1 MILQVTDSGE
11 LVLPAELV
19 QAPPCTTLEAERHG
33 EAVTLKPVSA
43 TAGRE
48 KSAALFLAYAK
59 GKAAGQGKDAASDF
73 GALPPDAREIALI
86 AAEIYMDPTPGDPF
100 EERLGE
106 FLRKLRDLRFKYKK
120 S

>member
-33 EAVTLKPVSA
+33 ETVTVKPVSA

-48 KSAALFLAYAK
+48 KSGGLFLAYAK
-59 GKAAGQGKDAASDF
+59 GEAAGHESAASDF
-73 GALPPDAREIALI
+73 EALPPAAREIALI

-100 EERLGE
+100 EKRLGE